1 MSPYEDV
8 ARAVQLALDEDLSAG
23 DITTR
28 ALIPPGLE
36 CRAYVVAKGV
46 GVLAGIGVAG
56 TVFETVDPDVK
67 FQELAADGSRLQI
80 GQRVAMV
87 EGVAGSILKAER
99 TALNFLQHLS
109 GVATET
115 AGYVEETRGTKAMV
129 LDTRKTLPGL
139 RALQK
144 YAVRVGGG
152 GNHRLNLGDGLLIK
166 DNHIAILRSIGVGL
180 ADAVRMAREQGGGK
194 VQIEVEVES
203 VEAAEEALVAGAD
216 IIMVDNMS
224 VEDTARVTV
233 FASGRALVEASGGI
247 TMSNIAAVAGTGVDM
262 ISIGALTHS
271 SRSLDMSLE
280 IDL

>member
-1 MSPYEDV
+1 
-8 ARAVQLALDEDLSAG
+8 
-23 DITTR
+23 
-28 ALIPPGLE
+28 
-36 CRAYVVAKGV
+36 VVAKGV

-56 TVFETVDPDVK
+56 TVFQTVDPDVK
-67 FQELAADGSRLQI
+67 FHELAADGSRLQM
-80 GQRVAMV
+80 GQRVALV

-109 GVATET
+109 GIATET
-115 AGYVEETRGTKAMV
+115 AGYLEETRGTKAMI

-152 GNHRLNLGDGLLIK
+152 RNHRLSLGDGLLIK

-180 ADAVRMAREQGGGK
+180 ADVVRTAREQGGGK
-194 VQIEVEVES
+194 VKIEVEVES

-216 IIMVDNMS
+216 IIMVDNMT
-224 VEDTARVTV
+224 VEDTARVTA

-280 IDL
+280 VDL